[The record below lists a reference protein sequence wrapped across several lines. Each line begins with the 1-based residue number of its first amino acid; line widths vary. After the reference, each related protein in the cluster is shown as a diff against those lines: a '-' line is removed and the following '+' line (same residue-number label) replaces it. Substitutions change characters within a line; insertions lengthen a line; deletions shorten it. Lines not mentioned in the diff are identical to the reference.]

1 VLKQQA
7 EGESLWQ
14 QVRSALDRTQE
25 AVLTTVAGDTLR
37 SGLVPFAAGGDA
49 SLYFPL
55 RRGDL
60 RVLQLGF
67 SPAVALFVALEDEDG
82 GGTIEI
88 EISGK
93 ALPLQKASEKQK
105 ARDLLIKRG
114 IPIEAGDEQEYVRVA
129 PARIE
134 MRRRTGDGMVVGE
147 ALELPANR
155 SVVSERTLLGKKALA
170 WFLAV
175 RMPFLTASITPVL
188 VGGAVAWATR
198 HEFSWGL
205 LFLTILAGALIHLG
219 VNVINDYFDHTS
231 TNDDINVEFIRPF
244 SGGSRVIQMGLLS
257 PLEMLVGAAVLFA
270 LSSGIGFYLAAVTGP
285 MVLAFGAVGLMSG
298 IFYVGKPFNWG
309 SHGIGEIL
317 VGLNFGTLMT
327 LGAYYV
333 QTQRVDWTPA
343 IAAIP
348 VAALI
353 AAVLYVNEFPDYAA
367 DKAVGKRTWVV
378 RLGRPQAAN
387 VYAVLMAI
395 PYVSVL
401 LTVIAGTM
409 PVTTLL
415 PLLTLPL
422 AIRAVLTAYRY
433 HSQPVEL
440 APANA
445 LTIVLHLSVGLLL
458 TLGYVWEGSGL
469 KELAYVIGFAVLF
482 TLIVAFV
489 SKGIEQ
495 EKQAFLA
502 SRPAAPTG
510 RQALP
515 AERG

>member
-1 VLKQQA
+1 MERQA
-7 EGESLWQ
+7 EGEGLLQ
-14 QVRSALDRTQE
+14 QVRAILDGAQE
-25 AVLTTVAGDTLR
+25 TVLTTVAGDTLR
-37 SGLVPFAAGGDA
+37 SGLVPFALGSDA
-49 SLYFPL
+49 SVYFPL
-55 RRGDL
+55 GRGDL
-60 RVLQLGF
+60 RALQLGF
-67 SPAVALFVALEDEDG
+67 NPAVSLFVALQDEAG
-82 GGTIEI
+82 GETIEI

-93 ALPLQKASEKQK
+93 ALPLRKASEKQK
-105 ARDLLIKRG
+105 ARDLLGKRA
-114 IPIEAGDEQEYVRVA
+114 IPIEAGDEQDYVRVA

-134 MRRRTGDGMVVGE
+134 VRRRTRDGAVVSE
-147 ALELPANR
+147 ALEFPANR
-155 SVVSERTLLGKKALA
+155 RVVSEWTLLGKKAFA

-175 RMPFLTASITPVL
+175 RMPFLTASITPIL
-188 VGGAVAWATR
+188 LGGAVAWATR

-205 LFLTILAGALIHLG
+205 LFLTMLAGALMHLG
-219 VNVINDYFDHTS
+219 VNVINDYFDHMS
-231 TNDDINVEFIRPF
+231 GNDDINVEFIRPF
-244 SGGSRVIQMGLLS
+244 SGGSRVIQMGLLT
-257 PLEMLVGAAVLFA
+257 PLEMLVGAVVLFA
-270 LSSGIGFYLAAVTGP
+270 LSSAIGLYLAAVTGP
-285 MVLAFGAVGLMSG
+285 MVLAFGVVGLVSG
-298 IFYVGKPFNWG
+298 VFYVGKPFNWG

-343 IAAIP
+343 VAAIP
-348 VAALI
+348 IAALI

-387 VYAVLMAI
+387 VYACLMAI

-401 LTVIAGTM
+401 LAVVAGTL

-415 PLLTLPL
+415 LLITLPL
-422 AIRAVLTAYRY
+422 AIRSVLVAYRY

-445 LTIVLHLSVGLLL
+445 LTIVIHLSVGLLL
-458 TLGYVWEGSGL
+458 TLGYVWEGSDL

-495 EKQAFLA
+495 EKRAFLA
-502 SRPAAPTG
+502 SR
-510 RQALP
+510 QALS
-515 AERG
+515 AGRG